1 MNLEGMFK
9 GQETPEQKEKRWK
22 STLFSAC
29 IQGAVA
35 IAMVVIGNVYHKD
48 CKYSNATLFLQIY
61 GSVVMA
67 GASLKIWGYFTRNK
81 FGEKGMKGTN
91 AIVPILDLVE
101 FVLTIVGSVWVFGKL
116 NDWAFFYEFSIIIS

>member
-1 MNLEGMFK
+1 MNNMNMEGMFK
-9 GQETPEQKEKRWK
+9 GQETPEQREKRWK
-22 STLFSAC
+22 SILFSGC
-29 IQGAVA
+29 IQGIVA

-48 CKYSNATLFLQIY
+48 CNYSNATLFLQIY

-116 NDWAFFYEFSIIIS
+116 NDWVLFL